1 MAMDPWD
8 RAIDRRELL
17 RRLGL
22 VAVGAGLLQST
33 AACSGESSE
42 PDIPT
47 LSAPLAQ
54 LPRGSRIVLGDE
66 EIQVEV
72 RRIGDEVA
80 ARSLVCPHIGCFVEW
95 KPAEDRY
102 VCPCH
107 EGTFD
112 ADGQL
117 LHGPPRGSL
126 RELPAWIEGDR
137 VFVALVDKGSST

>member
-1 MAMDPWD
+1 MDPWD

-17 RRLGL
+17 RQLGL
-22 VAVGAGLLQST
+22 AAAGVGLLTGT
-33 AACSGESSE
+33 AACSKELDE
-42 PDIPT
+42 PQIPT
-47 LSAPLAQ
+47 LSAPLEQ
-54 LPRGSRIVLGDE
+54 LPPGSRIVLGDE

-72 RRIGDEVA
+72 RRTSDGVA
-80 ARSLVCPHIGCFVEW
+80 ARSLICPHIGCFVEW
-95 KPAEDRY
+95 KPAEGHY

-117 LHGPPRGSL
+117 LFGPPRGPL

-137 VFVALVDKGSST
+137 VFVALVDIGGPT